1 VRSVRAGAD
10 ARRIAFIRNYVYEER
25 CQEALPMTDP
35 NCSTALPPQ
44 RHLFDIPDDV
54 AFLNCAYISPLPK
67 AALAAGEEGLRRKG
81 RPWTIAPS
89 DFFTASESVRA
100 LFARLINASADDIA
114 FAPAVSYGM
123 AQAAHN
129 IALRKSQTI
138 VALAEQF
145 PSNVYPWMDLAERSG
160 ATFTTVPRPRDD
172 DWTSALLARID
183 ASTGLVAVP
192 HCHWTD
198 GGLVDLAAIGAACR
212 RVGAA
217 LCVDATQSVGA
228 LPLDVKRIDPDFVA
242 VASYKWL
249 LGPYSLGFLYVAPR
263 RQDGRP
269 IEHNWLARRDSEDFA
284 GLVNY
289 KADFQSGARRFDVGE
304 RSNFALMP
312 VIESSL
318 RLISDWTVPR
328 IHATLGLRTNAIA
341 ERARAEFGIG
351 SVPADRRAGHYLGLR
366 FAGGIPSD
374 LPAQLAASNVHV
386 SVRGQAMRVT
396 PHLWNTDAD
405 VEKLFAVLR
414 GVAG

>member
-1 VRSVRAGAD
+1 
-10 ARRIAFIRNYVYEER
+10 
-25 CQEALPMTDP
+25 MTDIDSP
-35 NCSTALPPQ
+35 KPLLSQ

-67 AALAAGEEGLRRKG
+67 ASLAAGEDGLRRKS
-81 RPWTIAPS
+81 RPWTIVPA
-89 DFFTASESVRA
+89 DFFTTSEAVRA
-100 LFARLINASADDIA
+100 LFAGLVNADADDIA

-123 AQAAHN
+123 AQAAYN
-129 IALRKSQTI
+129 IRLAKSQTI
-138 VALAEQF
+138 VTLADQF

-160 ATFTTVPRPRDD
+160 ATFVSVPRPADD
-172 DWTSALLARID
+172 DWTAALLARID

-198 GGLVDLAAIGAACR
+198 GALVDLEAVGAACR

-217 LCVDATQSVGA
+217 LCIDATQSVGA

-263 RQDGRP
+263 RQGGRP
-269 IEHNWLARRDSEDFA
+269 IEHTWMARRDSEDFA

-289 KADFQSGARRFDVGE
+289 KDEFQAGARRFDVGE

-312 VIESSL
+312 VAEASL
-318 RLISDWTVPR
+318 RLLAEWTVPR
-328 IHATLGLRTNAIA
+328 IHATLSRRTNAIA
-341 ERARAEFGIG
+341 ERARAELGIG
-351 SVPADRRAGHYLGLR
+351 SVPSDRRAGHYLGLR
-366 FAGGIPSD
+366 FAGGVPPD
-374 LPAQLAASNVHV
+374 LPARLATSKVYV

-396 PHLWNTDAD
+396 PHLWNTDED

-414 GVAG
+414 RV

>member
-1 VRSVRAGAD
+1 MPSNLSD
-10 ARRIAFIRNYVYEER
+10 P
-25 CQEALPMTDP
+25 LP
-35 NCSTALPPQ
+35 NQ

-67 AALAAGEEGLRRKG
+67 ASMAAGEQGVRRKG
-81 RPWTIAPS
+81 RPWTIAPA
-89 DFFTASESVRA
+89 DFFTASETVRQ
-100 LFARLINASADDIA
+100 LFAGLINANTDDIA

-129 IALRKSQTI
+129 IRLSRSQTVI
-138 VALAEQF
+138 TLAEQF
-145 PSNVYPWMDLAERSG
+145 PSNVYPWMDLAERTG
-160 ATFTTVPRPRDD
+160 AKFISVARPADD
-172 DWTSALLARID
+172 DWTAALLSRID

-192 HCHWTD
+192 NCHWTD
-198 GGLVDLAAIGAACR
+198 GGLVDLVAVGEACR

-228 LPLDVKRIDPDFVA
+228 MPLDVKRIDPDFVA

-263 RQDGRP
+263 RQGGRP
-269 IEHNWLARRDSEDFA
+269 IEHNWIARRDSENFA

-289 KADFQSGARRFDVGE
+289 VTEFQHGARRFDVGE

-312 VIESSL
+312 AAEASL
-318 RLISDWTVPR
+318 RLIAEWTVPR
-328 IHATLGLRTNAIA
+328 IFETLRLRTQAIA
-341 ERARAEFGIG
+341 ERARAEFGIE

-366 FAGGIPSD
+366 FRGGVSAD
-374 LPAQLAASNVHV
+374 LPARLAASNVFV

-396 PHLWNTDAD
+396 PHLWTTDAD
-405 VEKLFAVLR
+405 VEKLFGVLR
-414 GVAG
+414 TVRGA

>member
-1 VRSVRAGAD
+1 MTGS
-10 ARRIAFIRNYVYEER
+10 YVITP
-25 CQEALPMTDP
+25 LP
-35 NCSTALPPQ
+35 SQ

-54 AFLNCAYISPLPK
+54 AFLNCGYISPLPK
-67 AALAAGEEGLRRKG
+67 ASLAAGEDGLRRKA
-81 RPWTIAPS
+81 RPWTITS
-89 DFFTASESVRA
+89 TDFFTTSEAVRT
-100 LFARLINASADDIA
+100 LFAGLINADADDIA

-123 AQAAHN
+123 AQAAYN
-129 IALRKSQTI
+129 VPLGRSQTI
-138 VALAEQF
+138 VTLAEQF

-160 ATFTTVPRPRDD
+160 ATFVTVPRPADD
-172 DWTSALLARID
+172 DWTAALLARID

-198 GGLVDLAAIGAACR
+198 GGLVDLEAVGAACR

-217 LCVDATQSVGA
+217 LCIDATQSVGA

-263 RQDGRP
+263 RQGGRP
-269 IEHNWLARRDSEDFA
+269 IEHNWMARRDSEDFA

-289 KADFQSGARRFDVGE
+289 KDEFQAGARRFDVGE

-312 VIESSL
+312 VAERSL
-318 RLISDWTVPR
+318 KLLADWTVPR
-328 IHATLGLRTNAIA
+328 IHATLSLRTNAIA
-341 ERARAEFGIG
+341 ERARAELGIG
-351 SVPADRRAGHYLGLR
+351 SVPSHRRAGHYLGLR
-366 FAGGIPSD
+366 FAGGVPPE
-374 LPAQLAASNVHV
+374 LPARLAANKVYV

-396 PHLWNTDAD
+396 PHLWNADED

-414 GVAG
+414 TVHPS